1 MIAFAALCFTVQLY
15 MDFSGSMDAALGT
28 AQILG
33 IALPENFARPFFSRS
48 VSEFWQRW
56 HITLG
61 TFFKDYVFF
70 PLSMTKP
77 LKKLT
82 AKARRHIGN
91 HFGPLLGGSVALFCV
106 WLCNGLWHGAG
117 WFYIAFGMYHFCLI
131 LCGNLTMPLSRFLL
145 KKLHINA
152 GGLPWQLFQTART
165 FVLVV
170 IGELIFRS
178 NGLSIAAGMLRR
190 IFTSFHPQTLFDETL
205 VQNGL
210 DRMDLAA
217 VAAALCIV
225 FAVSFCNEKGY
236 SVRAWLMR
244 RPLPVR
250 FAVLHAAILA
260 IIVFGAYGI
269 GYVPVDPMYANF

>member
-1 MIAFAALCFTVQLY
+1 
-15 MDFSGSMDAALGT
+15 
-28 AQILG
+28 
-33 IALPENFARPFFSRS
+33 
-48 VSEFWQRW
+48 
-56 HITLG
+56 
-61 TFFKDYVFF
+61 
-70 PLSMTKP
+70 
-77 LKKLT
+77 
-82 AKARRHIGN
+82 
-91 HFGPLLGGSVALFCV
+91 
-106 WLCNGLWHGAG
+106 
-117 WFYIAFGMYHFCLI
+117 
-131 LCGNLTMPLSRFLL
+131 MPLSRFLL

-190 IFTSFHPQTLFDETL
+190 IFTSFHPQTLFDGTL

-225 FAVSFCNEKGY
+225 FAVSFCNEKGR